1 MHPNPLRT
9 LLCMWVLKHAC
20 RDICSSHLYSYDLT
34 SGPLGP
40 CQIINYILWDSLH
53 VANTAKLINSSEL
66 LTHNLLARRYNWE
79 REKTQVG
86 YYDHLLLAIL

>member
-53 VANTAKLINSSEL
+53 VANTAKLINSSKL
-66 LTHNLLARRYNWE
+66 LTHNLYWPEDTTGKGKNPKLDI
-79 REKTQVG
+79 V
-86 YYDHLLLAIL
+86 IICC